1 MNIETRLRES
11 LQEKGEEF
19 IPPAGL
25 KMRVVSN
32 ISAKSKIKK
41 RIITGVLTASLL
53 IPTSVFAS
61 PSLLSDEL
69 YGSFDNFKK
78 HIVSITME
86 GYLRLDAKLANAQGE
101 LGDNEYDEFIHLVKN
116 LTSAKLEYGDKHGNI
131 NFDALPETKEAEM
144 KKVLFEIQPY
154 FDRLNNLPSS
164 KDLLTTE
171 EYNDYIDSLM
181 THQEIMAKSGVNPD
195 HYVKIK
201 EVSPSLQTEFQE
213 ARNFINYVNEK
224 QTQ

>member
-11 LQEKGEEF
+11 LQERGEKIF
-19 IPPAGL
+19 PPAGL
-25 KMRVVSN
+25 KMKVISN

-41 RIITGVLTASLL
+41 RILTGVLTASLL

-61 PSLLSDEL
+61 QFLLPDEL
-69 YGSFDNFKK
+69 YGSFDNLKT

-86 GYLRLDAKLANAQGE
+86 GYLRLDAKLAKAKGE
-101 LGDNEYDEFIHLVKN
+101 LGDDEYNEFISLVKN

-131 NFDALPETKEAEM
+131 NFESLPEVKEEEM
-144 KKVLFEIQPY
+144 KKILFEIQPY

-164 KDLLTTE
+164 KDLLTAE
-171 EYNDYIDSLM
+171 EYNRYIDSLM
-181 THQEIMAKSGVNPD
+181 TQQEIMEKSGVNPD
-195 HYVKIK
+195 HYVKI
-201 EVSPSLQTEFQE
+201 EEISPSLQAEFQE
-213 ARNFINYVNEK
+213 VRDFINYVNEK